1 MRWLVLIL
9 LLLPQ
14 VGQAQPPFS
23 IRHLTTNDGLSQ
35 GSCFYILKDSRGFM
49 WMSSQDGLNR
59 YDGSRFTVY
68 NFNEQ
73 DSTTLGKGEV
83 RGVIEDPNGD
93 LWIGTEEC
101 LNRYRRHSDSFE
113 RVYAMDSRGKRLPA
127 LQEPFFA
134 DDSTVWYASNREG
147 IMKLN
152 YKTGHKTR
160 ISPWVKPKFSI
171 NTEWIIH
178 QPDQQALL
186 YLLPVG
192 FARYNYRTHQLTTFL
207 TGKSTD
213 QPFKGLST
221 EPFRRAF
228 LFQSI
233 HRCHVPGVHYGHYC
247 FAGPQGIF
255 EFDAKLTHLLRY
267 HPIRTGLGLF
277 RLTSMD
283 EDKQGRWWIGAEGSG
298 VWQYD
303 PDTMTLVREITPGPT
318 LSNSLMTNQIS
329 AVYVDDLGLV
339 WANGDPFGIDVI
351 YPNAYTVE
359 TFPDDPLNVYD
370 LNRHPIRGLCED
382 RQGRIWIGTVDGGIR
397 RFDPATGLMQAYTS
411 AQGVP
416 TEGNVRHIFRTRDGR
431 ILVTNLQG
439 LLRYDPFHDRFVE
452 LPNPLCS
459 DPDCRFARGI
469 CELPDGRFVMA
480 TFGGLFILTNDL
492 KPISRIDPDGTFFGS
507 LHFDPA
513 TNLLYAGRRDQD
525 LAVYRYRRNGSPTSA
540 PRKDLLTLDYI
551 TLSGHNVMDFFVD
564 SVRHCLWL
572 STDRGLVRFDPVT
585 RRVIRT
591 YTIRDG
597 LPNNV
602 VYGMLPDRKGHFW
615 LSTNNGLVKFN
626 PTNVT
631 FAPVVSTKGREYNS
645 HALLAGSDGTFYAG
659 GVHGLDRFI
668 PEQLETYKAN
678 VPVRIISFDV
688 NDLPYR
694 TNGFVGE
701 TGRVSLS
708 HEQNTLSIGLA
719 TLDYFSNGK
728 NQIAYTLSG
737 IDRGWVN
744 LKNTNVVRYADLP
757 PGDYTFRA
765 RATDAR
771 GKLTPALQ
779 LAITIHPPYWQRWWF
794 RLLGTLVIVGCA
806 AIWINA
812 YNRQKLN
819 QQRRLLQN
827 TLATQEDERRRIAR
841 DLHDDVGNTL
851 AAIKGV
857 LGLARERLGQ
867 AEQMPEVDKAYTM
880 IDKAG
885 NDLRT
890 ITHDLMPI
898 EFETYALPDVVGQ
911 LVDRVNQSSRTAFAY
926 ILFGEVNRLKPE
938 RELVVYRIIA
948 ELVQN
953 ALKHGGTGMAIVQL
967 GYHPKHMSVLVDTPL
982 QNKEV
987 TPYQIN
993 QLVTGIGQKN
1003 INYRAEYLH
1012 ATLTTDSNED
1022 SYIVMLDVP
1031 YDTSSF

>member
-1 MRWLVLIL
+1 
-9 LLLPQ
+9 
-14 VGQAQPPFS
+14 
-23 IRHLTTNDGLSQ
+23 
-35 GSCFYILKDSRGFM
+35 M

-68 NFNEQ
+68 SFNEQ
-73 DSTTLGKGEV
+73 DSTTIGKGEV
-83 RGVIEDPNGD
+83 RGVVEDPHGD

-101 LNRYRRHSDSFE
+101 LNRYRRHTDSFE
-113 RVYAMDSRGKRLPA
+113 HVYATDRRGKRLAA

-152 YKTGHKTR
+152 YKTGRKSS

-171 NTEWIIH
+171 NTEWILH
-178 QPDQQALL
+178 QPDQQSLL
-186 YLLPVG
+186 YLLPMG
-192 FARYNYRTHQLTTFL
+192 FARYNYQTHKLTTFL
-207 TGKSTD
+207 TGSTTD
-213 QPFKGLST
+213 QPVVGS
-221 EPFRRAF
+221 PHGPVGRAS

-233 HRCHVPGVHYGHYC
+233 HRCHVPGAHYGHYC
-247 FAGPQGIF
+247 FAGPQGIY
-255 EFDAKLTHLLRY
+255 EFDATLTHLLRY
-267 HPIRTGLGLF
+267 HPVRTGIGMY
-277 RLTSMD
+277 RLVSMD

-298 VWQYD
+298 VWLYD
-303 PDTMTLVREITPGPT
+303 PDAMTLLREVTPGPT

-329 AVYVDDLGLV
+329 DVYIDDLGLV
-339 WANGDPFGIDVI
+339 WANSDPFGIDII
-351 YPNAYTVE
+351 YPNAFSVE
-359 TFPDDPLNVYD
+359 TFPDDPLNIHD

-382 RQGRIWIGTVDGGIR
+382 TQGRIWIGTVDGGIR
-397 RFDPATGLMQAYTS
+397 RYDPATGYMQAYTS

-416 TEGNVRHIFRTRDGR
+416 AEGNVRHIICTRDGR
-431 ILVTNLQG
+431 ILATNLQG
-439 LLRYDPFHDRFVE
+439 LLRYDPKQDRFIE

-469 CELPDGRFVMA
+469 CELPDGRFIMA
-480 TFGGLFILTNDL
+480 TFGGLFVLTKDL
-492 KPISRIDPDGTFFGS
+492 KPMSRIDPDGTYFGS
-507 LHFDPA
+507 FYFDPA

-525 LAVYRYRRNGSPTSA
+525 LAVYQYQRNGSFASA
-540 PRKDLLTLDYI
+540 QRMDQLTLEYI
-551 TLSGHNVMDFFVD
+551 TLSGHNIMDFFAD
-564 SVRHCLWL
+564 PARHCLWL
-572 STDRGLVRFDPVT
+572 STDRGLVRFDPAT
-585 RRVIRT
+585 RRVIHR
-591 YTIRDG
+591 YTVRDG

-602 VYGMLPDRKGHFW
+602 VYGLLPDRKGHFW
-615 LSTNNGLVKFN
+615 LSTNNGLVKFY
-626 PTNVT
+626 PTELK

-645 HALLAGSDGTFYAG
+645 HALLTGSDGTFYAG
-659 GVHGLDRFI
+659 GVHGLDRFV
-668 PEQLETYKAN
+668 PEQLENYKAN

-694 TNGFVGE
+694 TDGFVGE
-701 TGRVSLS
+701 TGRADLS

-719 TLDYFSNGK
+719 ALDYLSNGR

-737 IDRGWVN
+737 IDRDWVN
-744 LKNTNVVRYADLP
+744 LKSTNVVRYADLP
-757 PGDYTFRA
+757 PGDYIFKA

-771 GKLTPALQ
+771 GQLTPTIQ
-779 LAITIHPPYWQRWWF
+779 LAITIHPPYWKRWWF
-794 RLLGTLVIVGCA
+794 RLLGLLVIVGSVA
-806 AIWINA
+806 AWLTA
-812 YNRQKLN
+812 YNQQKLN

-857 LGLARERLGQ
+857 LGLARDRLTQ
-867 AEQMPEVDKAYTM
+867 TDQMPEVDKAYTM

-885 NDLRT
+885 NDLRN

-911 LVDRVNQSSRTAFAY
+911 LVDRANQSSRITFAY
-926 ILFGEVNRLKPE
+926 ILFGEVERMKPE
-938 RELVVYRIIA
+938 RELVIYRIIA

-953 ALKHGGTGMAIVQL
+953 ALKHGGAGMAIVQL
-967 GYHPKHMSVLVDTPL
+967 GYHPKHLSILVDTPL
-982 QNKEV
+982 IHKEISAFV
-987 TPYQIN
+987 ID

-1012 ATLTTDSNED
+1012 AVLTTDSNDE

-1031 YDTSSF
+1031 YDINSF